1 MWVKRIVLHKAPHK
15 LGVGVFVWNNFNI
28 FSDLTY
34 VPRKL
39 RMSETDGP
47 QTRSVSQKIKA

>member
-1 MWVKRIVLHKAPHK
+1 MRVKRIVLHKAPHK